1 MSSADDRKPTLAE
14 VLSRLSPLE
23 EDFPNIEDPPV
34 EPEEIL

>member
-1 MSSADDRKPTLAE
+1 MSNADDRKPSLAE
-14 VLSRLSPLE
+14 VLSRLAPLE